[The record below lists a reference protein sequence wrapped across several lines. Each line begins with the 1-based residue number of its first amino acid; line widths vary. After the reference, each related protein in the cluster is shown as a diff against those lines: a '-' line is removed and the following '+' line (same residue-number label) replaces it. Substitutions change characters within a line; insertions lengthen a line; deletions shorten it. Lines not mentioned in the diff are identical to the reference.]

1 MGAAAVVALVAA
13 CVALVAASATIAASV
28 SLRRRTRELSELVSQ
43 LHTET
48 VPLVRDARTVVDHAA
63 TEMERVGDVLGSA
76 EAVSATVDSASRLA
90 YRAFSN
96 PVVKTVAFGS
106 GLSGALKRL
115 LSIRSSSKRTKAS
128 PPATT
133 QKVQR

>member
-1 MGAAAVVALVAA
+1 MGAAAVVALVA
-13 CVALVAASATIAASV
+13 CGVALVAAIVTTAAAV
-28 SLRRRTRELSELVSQ
+28 SLRRRTRELSEVASKLK
-43 LHTET
+43 TEAL
-48 VPLVRDARTVVDHAA
+48 PLVQDARTVVDHAV

-106 GLSGALKRL
+106 GLSGALRRL
-115 LSIRSSSKRTKAS
+115 IAIRAS
-128 PPATT
+128 GAGG
-133 QKVQR
+133 RSRSGRRARRG

>member
-13 CVALVAASATIAASV
+13 CVAVVAALVTTVAAG
-28 SLRRRTRELSELVSQ
+28 SLSRRTRELSRLVGELE
-43 LHTET
+43 TEAL
-48 VPLVRDARTVVDHAA
+48 PLVRDARTVVDHAA

-106 GLSGALKRL
+106 GLGGAFRRLIALRSSDGKKR
-115 LSIRSSSKRTKAS
+115 SSKRG
-128 PPATT
+128 
-133 QKVQR
+133 

>member
-1 MGAAAVVALVAA
+1 MGAAATVALVAS
-13 CVALVAASATIAASV
+13 CVALLAVTATVVVAV
-28 SLRRRTRELSELVSQ
+28 GLGRRTRELAEVVAELRA
-43 LHTET
+43 ET
-48 VPLVRDARTVVDHAA
+48 LPLVRDARTVVDHAA

-106 GLSGALKRL
+106 GLSGAMRRL
-115 LSIRSSSKRTKAS
+115 VALRSSGGRAS
-128 PPATT
+128 GGRKTP
-133 QKVQR
+133 RRSSR